1 MKNKLF
7 VLALLSTGMLFT
19 ACNGGENVD
28 SGKASV
34 SVVQN
39 VAVDGI
45 TLDNETLSLDAGYTA
60 QLTALVTPEGAA
72 NKKVVW
78 TSANEQVA
86 TVDDTGLVTGVN
98 FGETVITAT
107 TEDGNYT
114 ATCDVSVNGYHVS
127 RTVFTNIGK
136 IENNAYNGKNYEID
150 ATHADYMDIKFTR
163 NVLGEWDS
171 VVLWYDT
178 KVAATSFEFDI
189 ELVKGD
195 LPSFLY
201 EFGGELNFKSFE
213 RVALTKGARI
223 THKANITGMNI
234 KTGEE
239 GNGSWGCINLEFNNP
254 LDSSDT
260 YRTAENNEVVL
271 RIHKMGMMVGEGE
284 APAKI
289 SNLHYDETKK
299 QLIFNK
305 ERASSEYEIEV
316 YKGETKL
323 TLDQAQTRFTGVENI
338 PNMLVAFTPK
348 KDENFALVKGSYKAR
363 VRAKNSIGEGE
374 WSDYAEFT
382 IGEVSTSTYKSTGFT
397 NNGVITNG
405 QWNNGVD
412 YTITPTEQ
420 SMDISFTGSDVNTW
434 ASASMTFDKNGG
446 YTKFRVELEVK
457 KGNISKIGFELA
469 DWAASDPEASD
480 GKQQHFFD
488 DITTG
493 RITREFS
500 ITTNLSLGL
509 GQLNIFLNCNGAAI
523 GEALVSIY
531 SIELLKA

>member
-34 SVVQN
+34 SVVEN

-60 QLTALVTPEGAA
+60 KLTALVTPEGAA

-127 RTVFTNIGK
+127 ETVFTNIGK
-136 IENNAYNGKNYEID
+136 VENNAYNGKNYEID

-338 PNMLVAFTPK
+338 PDMLVAFTPK

-405 QWNNGVD
+405 QCNNGVD

-493 RITREFS
+493 RITREFL

>member
-1 MKNKLF
+1 MKNKLL

-19 ACNGGENVD
+19 ACNGGGNVD
-28 SGKASV
+28 SGKV
-34 SVVQN
+34 SQGEEQK

-45 TLDNETLSLDAGYTA
+45 TLDNETLQVDAGFTA

-86 TVDDTGLVTGVN
+86 TVDESGLVTGVN
-98 FGETVITAT
+98 FGETTITAT

-127 RTVFTNIGK
+127 EKVFSNIGK
-136 IENNAYNGKNYEID
+136 IENNTYNGKNYEID
-150 ATHADYMDIKFTR
+150 ATNADYMDIKFTR

-178 KVAATSFEFDI
+178 TVAATSFEFDI
-189 ELVKGD
+189 ELIKGD

-201 EFGGELNFKSFE
+201 EFAGELNFKSFE
-213 RVALTKGARI
+213 RVALTKGART
-223 THKANITGMNI
+223 THKVNITGMNI
-234 KTGEE
+234 KKGEE
-239 GNGSWGCINLEFNNP
+239 GIGSWGNINLEFNNP
-254 LDSSDT
+254 KDTSDT
-260 YRTAENNEVVL
+260 YRTAENNQVVL
-271 RIHKMGMMVGEGE
+271 RIHKMGLMVGEGE

-299 QLIFNK
+299 QLLFNK
-305 ERASSEYEIEV
+305 ERASSEYEVEV

-348 KDENFALVKGSYKAR
+348 KDENFALVEGSYKAR
-363 VRAKNSIGEGE
+363 VRAKNSIGVGE
-374 WSDYAEFT
+374 WSDYTEFT

-397 NNGVITNG
+397 NNGAITNG
-405 QWNNGVD
+405 QSNDGFV
-412 YTITPTEQ
+412 YTITPTDH
-420 SMDISFTGSDVNTW
+420 SMDISFTGAANTW
-434 ASASMTFDKNGG
+434 ASACMTFDKNGG
-446 YTKFRVELEVK
+446 YTKFKVELEVK

-469 DWAASDPEASD
+469 DWAASEPEASD

-493 RITREFS
+493 RITREFT
-500 ITTNLSLGL
+500 ITTNLALGL